1 MLRRKSRRPRIYRSR
16 CATRQNGHFTP
27 YARYVVLKLC
37 VGGMYMYEWYVDVYV
52 RTYVGCTPRGRAYG
66 HRKTTFMWGMIFR
79 NTLIV

>member
-1 MLRRKSRRPRIYRSR
+1 MYEW
-16 CATRQNGHFTP
+16 
-27 YARYVVLKLC
+27 YVDVLVISC

-66 HRKTTFMWGMIFR
+66 HRKTTFMWGVIFR